1 MNNYETLRAK
11 YSEQK
16 ATESDKS
23 VERPELLPPDV
34 SIEGNESPAVQTPT
48 EVDSQEQGASTTINP
63 EYQIQEFCPQ
73 GSEQGLD
80 GGAISEN
87 ADTPIENTPKESQLV
102 PLDEEEK
109 MNNDESAK
117 ELAEL
122 NQNIRQANA
131 SLTAVLQ
138 ALSAQAT
145 ELQAIRQ
152 AALQPNS
159 ATEHIQKLAGSV
171 DELKINAARHEKA
184 NVDILRDSKNFQAS
198 VREQMQRELDG
209 YHKLHSSTAY
219 APILTEIANLY
230 ITTQKAI
237 SYVADPK
244 VREHFN
250 DLVLESIS
258 ELLTDQGVEIHST
271 DVGEA
276 RSLRTCKTRKTIPTG
291 DKALHGLVA
300 ASNHPSFS
308 LGNLVL
314 IKESIDTYVY
324 DASLDSNSNE
334 NEATTPEEL
343 TE

>member
-16 ATESDKS
+16 VIESDKS
-23 VERPELLPPDV
+23 VERPEILKPDEGV
-34 SIEGNESPAVQTPT
+34 DGNESPAVQPLT
-48 EVDSQEQGASTTINP
+48 EVDSQEPCASTTTNP

-73 GSEQGLD
+73 VSEQGCD
-80 GGAISEN
+80 SGSISD
-87 ADTPIENTPKESQLV
+87 AVDTPTENKPEESQLV
-102 PLDEEEK
+102 SLDE
-109 MNNDESAK
+109 DEQRDSDVSTK

-122 NQNIRQANA
+122 NQNIMQANA

-138 ALSAQAT
+138 ALSTQAT

-152 AALQPNS
+152 ATMQPNS
-159 ATEHIQKLAGSV
+159 ATEHIQRLAGSV
-171 DELKINAARHEKA
+171 DELKINVARHEKA

-324 DASLDSNSNE
+324 DASLHSISNE
-334 NEATTPEEL
+334 NDATTPEEL